1 MKKYALLSCILLL
14 NACETPSQNVYDYRE
29 AGRSVI
35 VEFGT
40 VVDVRPIKIKGQ
52 NTGVGAGAGAIAGGT
67 LGSQVGG
74 GDGQIA
80 GAAVG
85 IIAGAVAGA
94 IAEQQ
99 LQDRSGR
106 EFTVVTEKGKTIT
119 IAQYFKKDEP
129 IIQNGERVMVQTS
142 GSYQRILPAE
152 HLPTEIK
159 RPKGIKIVE

>member
-1 MKKYALLSCILLL
+1 MKKLFLVALLFLT
-14 NACETPSQNVYDYRE
+14 ACETPSQNVYDYRE

-52 NTGVGAGAGAIAGGT
+52 NTGAGAGVGAVGGAMA
-67 LGSQVGG
+67 GSQIGS
-74 GDGQIA
+74 GDGQVA
-80 GAAVG
+80 GAAAGLV
-85 IIAGAVAGA
+85 AGAVAGA
-94 IAEQQ
+94 MAEQAM
-99 LQDRSGR
+99 QDREGR
-106 EFTVVTEKGKTIT
+106 EFTVVTEEGNTLT

-129 IIQNGERVMVQTS
+129 IIQKGERVMVQTS

-159 RPKGIKIVE
+159 RPKGIKVVD